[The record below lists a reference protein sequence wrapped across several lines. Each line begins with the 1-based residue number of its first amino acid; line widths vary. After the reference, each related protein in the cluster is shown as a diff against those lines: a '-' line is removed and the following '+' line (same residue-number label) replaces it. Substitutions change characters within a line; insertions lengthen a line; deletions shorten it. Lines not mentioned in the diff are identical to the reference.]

1 MYIWCH
7 YWCDADSIDF
17 LKMQTVNYIDA
28 FFFVQTIVANPGTFD
43 SWWLQSV
50 KMVFF
55 FFLFLR
61 KAI

>member
-7 YWCDADSIDF
+7 YWCDAVSIGF
-17 LKMQTVNYIDA
+17 LKIQTVSYTS
-28 FFFVQTIVANPGTFD
+28 FFVPTIVANPGTFD

-55 FFLFLR
+55 FFFGLR